1 MGIQGTVPKHCSPY
15 FKAVFHKSGCRFYCI
30 TKKTEI
36 MTFKDIKKGHP
47 VYMLHKGD
55 DGLREEIGKV
65 TAITQPR
72 FPQYNGG
79 GTALSTTV
87 VDVTVETGGA
97 NNTYTI
103 PADSSVVSAGNTILS
118 VDREGILKEVDALE
132 TESDDII
139 NSVAKHEARK
149 KDCERIKEEWN
160 PAFAEKKK
168 QDERIGSLESGM
180 NELKG
185 LVRTLVDKLS

>member
-1 MGIQGTVPKHCSPY
+1 
-15 FKAVFHKSGCRFYCI
+15 
-30 TKKTEI
+30 

-47 VYMLHKGD
+47 VYILHKGD
-55 DGLREEIGKV
+55 EGLREEIGKV

-149 KDCERIKEEWN
+149 KDCERIKTEWN
-160 PAFAEKKK
+160 PVFAEKKK

>member
-1 MGIQGTVPKHCSPY
+1 
-15 FKAVFHKSGCRFYCI
+15 
-30 TKKTEI
+30 

-47 VYMLHKGD
+47 VYILHKGD
-55 DGLREEIGKV
+55 EGLREEIGKV
-65 TAITQPR
+65 TAMTQPR
-72 FPQYNGG
+72 FPQYSSG
-79 GTALSTTV
+79 GTALSTV
-87 VDVTVETGGA
+87 VDVTVETNGA
-97 NNTYTI
+97 NSTYTM

-149 KDCERIKEEWN
+149 KDCERIKTEWN

>member
-1 MGIQGTVPKHCSPY
+1 
-15 FKAVFHKSGCRFYCI
+15 
-30 TKKTEI
+30 

-55 DGLREEIGKV
+55 EGLREEIGKV
-65 TAITQPR
+65 AAVTQPR

-79 GTALSTTV
+79 NALAMV

-97 NNTYTI
+97 NATYTM

-149 KDCERIKEEWN
+149 KDCERIRTEWN